1 MNISKEILDFINSS
15 DTQYKLS
22 NEKKLIKVNMKDS
35 NFINLYECD
44 NIDPENTLGQTETR
58 FSFIYDLKNK
68 DVVYTNRALYNNNTW
83 NCPKYFENVT
93 KADEEKYAKLLDN
106 IKSKMKECAYE
117 KIKMLEPSIID
128 KIKPEDYIDEAKEI
142 YKKKNKIKTPFER
155 KYFTITPN
163 IINCYYNNQDEFAEE
178 AYKQLDSNDFKLYEN
193 FIGLQKAMELYKKQ
207 LEKDPTSERKMA
219 LCNLIDNDK
228 YKTLTINYK
237 HPNGI
242 IMSEKINKTRSYNL
256 NAKKNIMEDNN
267 IQNIPIRSIQNITW
281 SKKVLY
287 DTNDFKDLNLTEND
301 EWFDFAVNGNVNSL
315 PEEKYED
322 KELMKMI
329 IDFKAGYAVHLSDKL
344 KRDKDFILEL
354 IKNKPNDDVYKI
366 YLNIDDSL
374 KKDKDFILKFLE
386 IGFPTPYVQNKHY
399 NYYSA
404 KTNFLYDFEKN
415 TLSCISDA
423 TVKIKSIEKIG
434 INNSSFIKDIPMSV
448 WNSKEMMESLQK
460 IYISSNDAS
469 LIIGFYNS
477 AKDIK
482 QVLSRENIKENI
494 DYINDILICDKNFMK
509 DILNTKDK
517 IRTSCLRQNDR
528 IIKKYEDDDE
538 ICDLIAKN
546 LTGIKQVATY
556 VGIKDPTY
564 DSLER
569 FKLVNKNIAFLN
581 TLKPTDMEMFFD
593 GELFN
598 VKDLNIYIKNDNIY
612 IEAPNSNYEIN
623 LYGSISIHDKHG
635 GPGIY
640 KNLNY
645 AQKDLFEV
653 LNEKYPEI
661 KSTNFRGKVKKVIA
675 KEKEKTKEEIDR

>member
-15 DTQYKLS
+15 DKQYKLS

-44 NIDPENTLGQTETR
+44 NIDPGNTLGQTETR

-68 DVVYTNRALYNNNTW
+68 EVVYTNRALYNNTW
-83 NCPKYFENVT
+83 ECPKYFENVT

-117 KIKMLEPSIID
+117 KIKVLEPSIID
-128 KIKPEDYIDEAKEI
+128 KIKPEDYIDKAKEI

-178 AYKQLDSNDFKLYEN
+178 AYKQLKPNDFKLYED
-193 FIGLQKAMELYKKQ
+193 FVGLQKAMELYKKQ
-207 LEKDPTSERKMA
+207 LEKDPISERKMA

-228 YKTLTINYK
+228 YKTFTINYK

-242 IMSEKINKTRSYNL
+242 LMSEKINKTRSYNS
-256 NAKKNIMEDNN
+256 NAKKNIMEDDN

-287 DTNDFKDLNLTEND
+287 DTNNFKDLNLTEND
-301 EWFDFAVNGNVNSL
+301 EWFDFAINGNIKSL
-315 PEEKYED
+315 PEEKYEN

-329 IDFKAGYAVHLSDKL
+329 IGFKAGYVVHLSDKL

-354 IKNKPNDDVYKI
+354 IKDKPNEDVYRI
-366 YLNIDDSL
+366 YLNIDDNL

-399 NYYSA
+399 DYFSA
-404 KTNFLYDFEKN
+404 KRDFLYDFEKN
-415 TLSCISDA
+415 TLSCTSDA

-460 IYISSNDAS
+460 IYISSSDAS

-494 DYINDILICDKNFMK
+494 DYINDILICDKNFIK
-509 DILNTKDK
+509 DMLNTEDK
-517 IRTSCLRQNDR
+517 IRASCLFQNDR
-528 IIKKYEDDDE
+528 IIKKYKDDDE

-546 LTGIKQVATY
+546 LTNIKQVANY
-556 VGIKDPTY
+556 VDTKDPGY

-581 TLKPTDMEMFFD
+581 ILKPTDIEMFFD

-598 VKDLNIYIKNDNIY
+598 VKDLNIYVKNDNIY

-623 LYGSISIHDKHG
+623 LYGSISIYNKHG
-635 GPGIY
+635 GLGIC

-675 KEKEKTKEEIDR
+675 KEKEKTKNEIDR